1 MEEISKELNWEEPRE
16 MFILG
21 YLHDIGRKWQGR
33 NDEHEKIGAEEL
45 KKSGY
50 KYWQEVREHSQ
61 FNEYRSEELDLLNF
75 ADMSVDKDGNI
86 VPMQDRIKDFRN
98 RYGNEIEKWLERN
111 KKELERLESKFGKI
125 RDKILRKES

>member
-1 MEEISKELNWEEPRE
+1 MEEIAKELNWEEPRE

-21 YLHDIGRKWQGR
+21 YLHDIGRKWQR
-33 NDEHEKIGAEEL
+33 ENDEHEKIGAEEL
-45 KKSGY
+45 KKSDY